1 MSCTLVFLC
10 EVCRVEQWRARIIEL
25 LTMWYLHFLYTYRH
39 FCMTD
44 IFCSRVS
51 DSFWSVVSFVCFHA
65 CSGCT
70 NRAGLWWSNWFA
82 LLIPNQQ
89 IAYAI
94 NGAGLCRLPGIL
106 HSVVGPLTSR
116 RHLLWTSELPAC
128 VVCQCTSSTAHR
140 CANFFCRKLR
150 KKMEQWR
157 LCRKSS
163 PLGVQIQSLCRTE
176 DVPVL
181 WET

>member
-70 NRAGLWWSNWFA
+70 NRAGLCWSNWFA

-94 NGAGLCRLPGIL
+94 NGAGLCSCLAFCTRLLAHWPAG
-106 HSVVGPLTSR
+106 GTY
-116 RHLLWTSELPAC
+116 SELANCLPVWC
-128 VVCQCTSSTAHR
+128 VNALQVRRIGVPISSAGNFEKRWNSDDYVENRHR
-140 CANFFCRKLR
+140 YESRSNHCAELKTCPCCEK
-150 KKMEQWR
+150 
-157 LCRKSS
+157 
-163 PLGVQIQSLCRTE
+163 T
-176 DVPVL
+176 
-181 WET
+181 